1 MAQKKNFTYA
11 QAKGAPAG
19 FVLPLLVIAQ
29 SVARMVY
36 SVTTGTAVNHYLNSA
51 TGLVRI
57 KAVTNGVFVA
67 FSANA
72 NKAPAK
78 ATGTLTSD
86 ATNVADGATVTVGTR
101 VYTFVTA
108 LTESTPETEPVAD
121 EVLIGADAAASLDN
135 LKSAINGSAGE
146 GTTYSTGTVAHA
158 DVIATTNTD
167 TTQVVEAKLSGT
179 AGNSIATTETSTHL
193 SWGAATLASGADG
206 NFDEYVPAGGTIDVA
221 LDEDVDMLSFIGDAG
236 TASVS
241 VVEY

>member
-1 MAQKKNFTYA
+1 MAQKKSFTYA

-19 FVLPLLVIAQ
+19 FILPLLVIAQ
-29 SVARMVY
+29 SIARMVY

-57 KAVTNGVFVA
+57 KAVTNGIFVA
-67 FSANA
+67 FSAGA

-86 ATNVADGATVTVGTR
+86 ATNVADGATVTVGTQ
-101 VYTFVTA
+101 VYRYKDTMAQAYDVQ
-108 LTESTPETEPVAD
+108 
-121 EVLIGADAAASLDN
+121 IGASAAISLDN
-135 LKSAINGSAGE
+135 LKAAVNASGTPGTEYFAGTE
-146 GTTYSTGTVAHA
+146 AHP

-167 TTQVVEAKLSGT
+167 TTQVVEAKLPGT
-179 AGNSIATTETSTHL
+179 AGNAIASTETSTHL
-193 SWGAATLASGADG
+193 AWGAATLASGADG
-206 NFDEYVPAGGTIDVA
+206 NFDEYVPAGGTIDIA
-221 LDEDVDMLSFIGDAG
+221 LDEDVSVLSFIGDAG